1 MDDMHA
7 RRGKIPIHVRR
18 NDLLGST
25 VEAISKFVFFARLLR
40 ISVLIVGRIPDVSLG
55 KELAVSFD
63 GEEGIDAGGLLKSWL
78 SGVTEK
84 LVTPGELLLP
94 VIYKGATTCLR
105 LNPLPNEMG
114 LDETS
119 VAQRLRLLGVLI
131 GTSLVRPQSVALQS
145 CVV

>member
-1 MDDMHA
+1 MA
-7 RRGKIPIHVRR
+7 
-18 NDLLGST
+18 
-25 VEAISKFVFFARLLR
+25 
-40 ISVLIVGRIPDVSLG
+40 RIPDIYLG

-94 VIYKGATTCLR
+94 VIYKGAATCLR
-105 LNPLPNEMG
+105 LNPLPSEIG

-119 VAQRLRLLGVLI
+119 VSQRLRLLGVLI
-131 GTSLVRPQSVALQS
+131 GTSLVSGCLVPVLWCCAAHLSQVKRLPMGARISAS
-145 CVV
+145 M